1 MDCTP
6 RTLRRMRAGRRAS
19 AGAVAC
25 AALVASLVVPFTDVQ
40 AQNRDPSVG
49 VARASTVVDP
59 AAPKTALA
67 VRAPSAIRVDGV
79 LDEDA
84 WKNAPPITQFW
95 QRDPHEGEPGSEPT
109 EARIVYGNDAIYIGV
124 RARDSHPAEFRA
136 QLTRR
141 DEDSPSD
148 WIAVAIDSY
157 HDHRTGYAFFV
168 NPAGV
173 KRDVYLFD
181 DGNDDDSW
189 NAVWDVATSRDDEG
203 WTAEFRIPWSQLR
216 FSAAP
221 THDFGF
227 QVVRMISRLNE
238 EQHWRLM
245 GKDQSG
251 VVSRFGDLSGIE
263 GIEPPRRVEVMP
275 YMAGTEAFGP
285 AEAGNPFQTGHAGAG
300 RVGADLNVG
309 LTSNLTLS
317 ATVNPDFGQVEADP
331 AVVNLSA
338 FETFYPEKRPFFN
351 EGLDIFRFPI
361 LLGDGDGAN
370 EQLFYTRRIGR
381 APQGEADPRAG
392 FAETIDQTTILGA
405 GKLSGKTAS
414 GWTMGFLG
422 ALTAEERADVVAG
435 DGTMA
440 RDVVEPRTG
449 YFVGRLSKDLR
460 GGLTKIGVFSTGV
473 TRALPDNLQWLH
485 SAAYSGGVDFG
496 HRFLDDNY
504 FVDGWLVGSYVQGS
518 EEAISETQLSSA
530 RYYQRPDNT
539 HVTYD
544 PTRTS
549 LSGYA
554 GQFVVGKRKGF
565 LLFSTGFD
573 TRSPGFEVN
582 DAGYQ
587 READRTIQF
596 AWVGLRWNKPGKVF
610 RRLGL
615 NFNQNTVW
623 TYGWERIGTGGNI
636 NGWGEFLNYWDANFG
651 ISQNFEALN
660 TGALRGG
667 PAFLRPP
674 TTSSWFGFS
683 SDHRKALSF
692 GAYGSVFLQPA
703 SDTRG
708 LEVGPQISWRPAS
721 NLDLSFSPGYFKQ
734 RDTWQYLTQEDVAGE
749 PQYIFGVLDQ
759 TLVSTTF
766 RGNMTFTPTLSL
778 QVYAQPFVTTGAYQ
792 GYRRVADPRAD
803 QFSGRFEDFGPDQ
816 VFDDNGEISLDVTGD
831 GTPDI
836 ALGNPN
842 FTYVSFRSN
851 VVLRWEYKLGSTLF
865 LVWQHGREGS
875 NTDPN
880 FSFGQGLQ
888 DMFRLDAQNTFVV
901 KVNYWLSM

>member
-6 RTLRRMRAGRRAS
+6 RPPRRIRAGFGRLT
-19 AGAVAC
+19 GAVAC
-25 AALVASLVVPFTDVQ
+25 AAVAVLLAAPVPAAH
-40 AQNRDPSVG
+40 AQNGVPSLR
-49 VARASTVVDP
+49 VAPGSTAVDP
-59 AAPKTALA
+59 AAPVSAMA
-67 VRAPSAIRVDGV
+67 VRASTAIRVDGV

-84 WKNAPPITQFW
+84 WQDAQPITQFW
-95 QRDPHEGEPGSEPT
+95 QRDPHEGEPGSERT
-109 EARIVYGNDAIYIGV
+109 EARMVYGDDAIYVGV
-124 RARDSHPAEFRA
+124 RAWDSHADQIKA
-136 QLTRR
+136 LLTRR

-148 WIAVAIDSY
+148 WIVVAIDSY

-189 NAVWDVATSRDDEG
+189 NAVWDVATSRDSEG

-216 FSAAP
+216 FSAAA

-227 QVVRMISRLNE
+227 QVVRMIPRLNE

-245 GKDQSG
+245 PKDQSG
-251 VVSRFGDLSGIE
+251 VVSRFGELTGIE

-275 YMAGTEAFGP
+275 YVAATGAFGP
-285 AEAGNPFQTGHAGAG
+285 AEAGNPFQTGHAGNG
-300 RVGADLNVG
+300 RMGADLNVG
-309 LTSNLTLS
+309 ITSNLTLS
-317 ATVNPDFGQVEADP
+317 ATINPDFGQVEADP

-381 APQGEADPRAG
+381 RPQGEADPRGG
-392 FAETIDQTTILGA
+392 FAQTVDQTTILGA
-405 GKLSGKTAS
+405 GKISGKTAT
-414 GWTMGFLG
+414 GWTIGMLG
-422 ALTAEERADVVAG
+422 ALTAEEQAQVVGG
-435 DGTMA
+435 DGLETK
-440 RDVVEPRTG
+440 DVVEPRTG
-449 YFVGRLSKDLR
+449 YFVGRLAKDLR
-460 GGLTKIGVFSTGV
+460 GGLTKIGVFGTGV

-485 SAAYSGGVDFG
+485 SAAYAGGIDFG

-504 FVDGWLVGSYVQGS
+504 FVDGWLVGSSVQGS
-518 EEAISETQLSSA
+518 QESIAETQLSSA

-549 LSGYA
+549 LSGFA

-623 TYGWERIGTGGNI
+623 TYGWERVGTGGNV
-636 NGWGEFLNYWDANFG
+636 NGWGEFHNYWNVNFG
-651 ISQNFEALN
+651 ISQQAEVLN

-674 TTSSWFGFS
+674 TTSMWAGFS
-683 SDHRKALSF
+683 TDERKALRF
-692 GAYGSVFLQPA
+692 GVWADGFLQPA

-708 LEVGPQISWRPAS
+708 ISVGPEVSWRPAS
-721 NLDLSFSPGYFKQ
+721 NLDLSFSPQFFKQ
-734 RDTWQYLTQEDVAGE
+734 RDSWQYLTQEDVAGE
-749 PQYIFGVLDQ
+749 QQYIFGVLHQ

-766 RGNMTFTPTLSL
+766 RGNMTFSPNLSL
-778 QVYAQPFVTTGAYQ
+778 QVYAEPFVTTGAYE

-803 QFSGRFEDFGPDQ
+803 QFSDRFDDFGPDH
-816 VFDDNGEISLDVTGD
+816 VFDDNGDISLDVTGD

-865 LVWQHGREGS
+865 LVWQHGREGG

-888 DMFRLDAQNTFVV
+888 DMFRLDAHNTFVV